1 MVRVDK
7 EEGRKGKQSKAKQS
21 KAIIQIFFKFFFFLL
36 HERHNDD
43 AHIHYMIIKSSLV
56 SVYHLTQLE
65 TTIPKNLQVFQSKPD
80 LANIDKEVKG

>member
-1 MVRVDK
+1 
-7 EEGRKGKQSKAKQS
+7 
-21 KAIIQIFFKFFFFLL
+21 
-36 HERHNDD
+36 
-43 AHIHYMIIKSSLV
+43 MIIKSSLM

>member
-21 KAIIQIFFKFFFFLL
+21 NNTNIFQVFFSL

-65 TTIPKNLQVFQSKPD
+65 TTIPKTFKFFNLNQ
-80 LANIDKEVKG
+80 I

>member
-21 KAIIQIFFKFFFFLL
+21 NNTNIFQVFFFLL

>member
-21 KAIIQIFFKFFFFLL
+21 NNTNIFQVFFFYT
-36 HERHNDD
+36 RHNDD

-65 TTIPKNLQVFQSKPD
+65 TTIPKPSSFS
-80 LANIDKEVKG
+80 I